1 MDEAQFKALSLAQ
14 RKAHQERLQSLGLY
28 AGSIDGDWGSGT
40 KAAFDGEKKR
50 LAEDAERARK
60 GKIEEQS
67 AAADAEL
74 KSATAKGK
82 LAEAAE
88 SERKTIARKERAD
101 TAASGLGMLAQ
112 TLAGA
117 PAALGGV
124 WAGREMGKGINYYM
138 DESQK
143 NKNAKLRGLAEDR
156 RAGLTSPRGA
166 QAAARVS
173 GVMPSESSILRVG
186 GRTLP
191 HLALGGFMGGKGAMM
206 LAQEDPDGP
215 FYPDIVN
222 RAAGLGMI
230 GAGTGIAERGILYGV
245 APGEAADAQAIAVIQ
260 SDQLR
265 RGKSQTPKGGTLTAR
280 QMLVEEAKAAGV
292 KNIAKKNMTQLQ
304 DALKK
309 LPKAGPMAI
318 PAAAGTL
325 AYMAT
330 PSDANASTDG
340 ASVTGNDRALTNAAG
355 GAGAGY
361 GMSRLMDTLKRNA
374 PNAMRAVGSG
384 LTMATPGAAVDMTDV
399 DQENLNMAR
408 NSAARY
414 LPEFV
419 QGGAIGE
426 ARDMAQVPTPNPER
440 MSMGPRIEEPGP
452 ADAEFDALVAAA
464 EQDPEIAAM
473 IQQMIQER
481 MGAQPGGAP
490 LLD

>member
-1 MDEAQFKALSLAQ
+1 MDEAQFKALPLAQ

-28 AGSIDGDWGSGT
+28 TGSIDGNWGSGT

-50 LAEDAERARK
+50 IAEDAERARK

-67 AAADAEL
+67 ASADAEL
-74 KSATAKGK
+74 KSAEAKGK
-82 LAEAAE
+82 LAKAAE
-88 SERKTIARKERAD
+88 EERKTTARKERAD
-101 TAASGLGMLAQ
+101 TASSGLGMLAQ

-124 WAGREMGKGINYYM
+124 AIGREMGKGINYYM

-166 QAAARVS
+166 QAAARIS
-173 GVMPSESSILRVG
+173 GVMPSENSIMRVG
-186 GRTLP
+186 GRMLP
-191 HLALGGFMGGKGAMM
+191 HAALGTFMGGKGALM

-215 FYPDIVN
+215 FYPDMVN
-222 RAAGLGMI
+222 RAAALGML
-230 GAGTGIAERGILYGV
+230 GAGTGIAERGIMYGV
-245 APGEAADAQAIAVIQ
+245 APGEAADAQAIGVIQ

-265 RGKSQTPKGGTLTAR
+265 RGKAQSAKSGTLTPR
-280 QMLVEEAKAAGV
+280 QMLVEEAKAAGIKGV
-292 KNIAKKNMTQLQ
+292 GKKNMAQLQ
-304 DALKK
+304 AALKA
-309 LPKAGPMAI
+309 LPKAGIAAPL
-318 PAAAGTL
+318 AAGTL

-330 PSDANASTDG
+330 PGDANASTDG
-340 ASVTGNDRALTNAAG
+340 DSVTGSDRALTNAV
-355 GAGAGY
+355 GATGAGY
-361 GMSRLMDTLKRNA
+361 GMSRLMSALGRKA
-374 PNAMRAVGSG
+374 PNAMRALGSG

-426 ARDMAQVPTPNPER
+426 AREMAQVPTPNPER

-452 ADAEFDALVAAA
+452 ADAEFDALVTAA
-464 EQDPEIAAM
+464 EQDPEIAAL

-481 MGAQPGGAP
+481 VAAQPVQ
-490 LLD
+490 